1 MEKECELHRKR
12 MQMEAEK
19 LHQQIKLFEAEKKK
33 IIDNAIASETMI
45 DINVGGVVFETSRQT
60 LTQQSNSLLEG
71 VLSGRYEIGRDRQ
84 GRIFFDRDYELF
96 RVILN
101 FLRNPTCL
109 PVPRDST
116 ESELIIN
123 ESFYYG
129 IKFSPFP
136 LVFTCGGHSG
146 NEYLS
151 SVEMLDVGQQCWRSC
166 TSMQSERAY
175 FGGAVINNFIC
186 VFGGQNM
193 DYKALCETEM
203 YDRLRDTWY
212 TIASLNQPRR
222 NNAGACHDGR

>member
-1 MEKECELHRKR
+1 
-12 MQMEAEK
+12 
-19 LHQQIKLFEAEKKK
+19 
-33 IIDNAIASETMI
+33 MI

-136 LVFTCGGHSG
+136 LG
-146 NEYLS
+146 NILLIQFLH
-151 SVEMLDVGQQCWRSC
+151 VEGILAMNIYQVLKCW
-166 TSMQSERAY
+166 M
-175 FGGAVINNFIC
+175 
-186 VFGGQNM
+186 
-193 DYKALCETEM
+193 
-203 YDRLRDTWY
+203 
-212 TIASLNQPRR
+212 
-222 NNAGACHDGR
+222 